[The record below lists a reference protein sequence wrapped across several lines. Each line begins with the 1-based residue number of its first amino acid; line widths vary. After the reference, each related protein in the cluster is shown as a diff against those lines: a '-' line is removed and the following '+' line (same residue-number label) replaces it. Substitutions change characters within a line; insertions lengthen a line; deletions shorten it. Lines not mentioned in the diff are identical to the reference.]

1 MIMNLNQASL
11 ASKELWQK
19 AGITLPQFDRDEM
32 IRKTTQ
38 APIWIHF
45 GAGNIFR
52 GFPAALQQNLLNKG
66 LCDKGIIV
74 AEGFD
79 CEIIDK
85 AYKPF
90 DDLSLLVVLK
100 ADGSIDKEVIAS
112 VAQSLRAGADDKDDW
127 ATLVSYFK
135 NPSLQ
140 MVSFTIT
147 EKGYALKNA
156 SGQYMPFVEQDFA
169 RKTEIPQGMM
179 AKLTLLCYERYK
191 AGAFPIALVS
201 MDNCSHNGEKLQT
214 SVMETANKWKENGFV
229 DDGFIAYMSDESKVS
244 FPWSMID
251 KITPRPD
258 PNVQEMLKGCGFDDT
273 DIIVTSRNTYT
284 AAFVNAEEA
293 QYLVVEDKFPN
304 GRPALENSGLIFT
317 DRDTVNMTEKMKVCT
332 CLNPLHTA
340 LAIYGCLLG
349 HKRIFEEMRDDV
361 LKRLIERIGYDEGL
375 PVVVDP
381 KIIRPIDFI
390 REVLEVR
397 LPNPFMPDTPQRIA
411 CDTSQKLS
419 IRFGETIKAYQRDP
433 NLDVHSLKLIPLVFA
448 GWCRYL
454 MGVGDDGE
462 PFEISPDPLL
472 PDLQPRFAGVKLGDT
487 GSFHE
492 ILEPVLSNANLF
504 GVNLYEAGLG
514 ELVESYFAELVAGKG
529 AVRATLEKYV
539 LK

>member
-1 MIMNLNQASL
+1 MNLNQASL
-11 ASKELWQK
+11 KDKALWEK
-19 AGITLPQFDRDEM
+19 AGITLPQFDRGEM
-32 IRKTTQ
+32 IRKTTE
-38 APIWIHF
+38 APVWIHF

-66 LCDKGIIV
+66 LCDKGIVV

-90 DDLSLLVVLK
+90 DNLSLLVVLK

-112 VAQSLRAGADDKDDW
+112 VAQSLRAGTDDQDDW
-127 ATLVSYFK
+127 NTLVSYFR

-147 EKGYALKNA
+147 EKGYGLTNSA
-156 SGQYMPFVEQDFA
+156 GQYLPFVEQDFA

-179 AKLTLLCYERYK
+179 GKLTLLCYERYK
-191 AGAFPIALVS
+191 AGALPIALVS

-214 SVMETANKWKENGFV
+214 SVMATAEKWLENGFV
-229 DDGFIAYMSDESKVS
+229 DDGFLAYLKDESKVS

-258 PNVQEMLKGCGFDDT
+258 PNVQEMLKECGFDDT
-273 DIIVTSRNTYT
+273 DIIITSRNTYT

-304 GRPALENSGLIFT
+304 GRPPLEESGLIFT

-332 CLNPLHTA
+332 CLNPLHTT

-361 LKRLIERIGYDEGL
+361 LKRMIERIGYDEGL

-454 MGVGDDGE
+454 MGIGDDGE

-472 PDLQPRFAGVKLGDT
+472 GELQPHFATVKLGDK
-487 GSFHE
+487 GPFHDLLQP
-492 ILEPVLSNANLF
+492 ILSNANLF
-504 GVNLYEAGLG
+504 GVDLYEAGLG
-514 ELVESYFAELVAGKG
+514 ELTESYFAELVAGKG

-539 LK
+539 LG